1 MFRFSWWVLTFMVF
15 TFISFQLIQLYRGLP
30 DISRKS
36 ATSLAAT
43 LFNDLNAQG
52 LLSINK
58 EDWRISL
65 PEKDRALL
73 LKLKN
78 GEQANDAEIQT
89 LLDRLYYQPY
99 GDRLQQQVKQWNYSR
114 RLAAIRDNRPQTEA
128 DKHNQWNVN
137 DNTQLVLDD
146 FSTVP
151 FYFGYITQGKL
162 ISGFHNWR
170 GASLADQ
177 PVIFSSDFDLPN
189 AQKIT
194 LQVIGQPD
202 LSSLNYKHTVTAIA
216 APTTIKGKQK
226 ADSYE
231 IVVQLPQGK
240 SQLRLAVAAVVNPNQ
255 EMQGVAL
262 MVVDKQ
268 RQKNLQAM
276 QQNQC
281 KPPENKPEPD
291 DKPTSINSNDKVLV
305 WNNCSLATRTAKS
318 SAEFAPFTITTRD
331 DQLLTHAYAKDA
343 GKTDLAAIGKPTELT
358 QNTGLTALIGQDK
371 HDLYSLSGLM
381 WHANKKQ
388 NAVLKLTLDSRLQ
401 QITQDKLEQG
411 IKKRPSPYRR
421 AAVVMLNAETG
432 EILAAAN
439 YPNPKQGVHPWD
451 RNVISLLYP
460 DNDPYRFNPWQGMT
474 GDNAPGSTFK
484 VVTAMAALKAAND
497 NKTLNDF
504 LVGSDIARYKAQTGL
519 DPDATRYRIPNTP
532 PAIKAIGTTH
542 SIRQAAG
549 ALFDPNCG
557 KKTNNRGVVGLP
569 EATKDSLNNWYAHLG
584 ILMDAPSLNLNQPA
598 QASHLVQMANHLG
611 FNRVSSLDSFNL
623 QRYKART
630 NARGDVLNA
639 YAGSMDLA
647 RPSANRNEALQRLAQ
662 NSFGQGLTSTPLQ
675 MAKVAASIAT
685 GKNIQPQLLM
695 ALAGDDAEEPEH
707 NDLELANLD
716 SLRDGMKAVV
726 QTGTAKGVFKG
737 QLKCH
742 VYGKTGTAEVGTKKS
757 NFRISPWFMGWYA
770 PPDKRPPLAFA
781 CMATHYPQRTGS
793 YGGSICAP
801 IINHIL
807 TAWNASAD
815 VQEAKK

>member
-1 MFRFSWWVLTFMVF
+1 MFRFSWKVFAFIVF
-15 TFISFQLIQLYRGLP
+15 TFISFQLLQLYRGLP
-30 DISRKS
+30 NISRKS

-58 EDWRISL
+58 EDWRITL
-65 PEKDRALL
+65 PEQDKALL
-73 LKLKN
+73 LQLEN
-78 GEQANDAEIQT
+78 GEQAHYAEIQT

-99 GDRLQQQVKQWNYSR
+99 GHRLQQQVKQWNNSR

-128 DKHNQWNVN
+128 GNQWNVS
-137 DNTQLVLDD
+137 DNTQRVLDD

-151 FYFGYITQGKL
+151 FYFGYIIRGKL
-162 ISGFHNWR
+162 VAGFHDWR

-202 LSSLNYKHTVTAIA
+202 LSRLNYKHIVTPIV
-216 APTTIKGKQK
+216 APTTTKGKQR

-231 IVVQLPQGK
+231 VVVQLPRGK
-240 SQLRLAVAAVVNPNQ
+240 SQLRLAVTAVVNPNQ
-255 EMQGVAL
+255 EMQGMAL

-268 RQKNLQAM
+268 RQKKLQAM

-281 KPPENKPEPD
+281 ESPENTHEQH
-291 DKPTSINSNDKVLV
+291 DKTPPINNYDKILV
-305 WNNCSLATRTAKS
+305 WNNCALATRTAKS
-318 SAEFAPFTITTRD
+318 SATFAPFTITTRD
-331 DQLLTHAYAKDA
+331 DQLLTQAYIKDE
-343 GKTDLAAIGKPTELT
+343 GKTDLSAMGKPTELAK
-358 QNTGLTALIGQDK
+358 NIGLTALIGQDK

-401 QITQDKLEQG
+401 QIAQDKLEQG

-432 EILAAAN
+432 EMLAAAN
-439 YPNPKQGVHPWD
+439 YPNPKQGVHEWD

-460 DNDPYRFNPWQGMT
+460 DKDPYRFNPWQGMT

-484 VVTAMAALKAAND
+484 VVTAMAALKAADD

-504 LVGSDIARYKAQTGL
+504 LVGSAIAHYKAKTGL
-519 DPDATRYRIPNTP
+519 DPDAKDYRIPNTP
-532 PAIKAIGTTH
+532 PAIKAIGTGH

-549 ALFDPNCG
+549 ALFDPSCG

-569 EATKDSLNNWYAHLG
+569 EATKESLNNWYAHLG

-623 QRYKART
+623 QRYKADEYG
-630 NARGDVLNA
+630 RGDVLNA

-647 RPSANRNEALQRLAQ
+647 SPSANRNEALQRLAQ

-695 ALAGDDAEEPEH
+695 ALAGDEAEEPEH
-707 NDLELANLD
+707 DDLDIANLD

-737 QLKCH
+737 KLKCR

-781 CMATHYPQRTGS
+781 CMATHYPRGTGS

-807 TAWNASAD
+807 TAWNASVDA
-815 VQEAKK
+815 QEDK